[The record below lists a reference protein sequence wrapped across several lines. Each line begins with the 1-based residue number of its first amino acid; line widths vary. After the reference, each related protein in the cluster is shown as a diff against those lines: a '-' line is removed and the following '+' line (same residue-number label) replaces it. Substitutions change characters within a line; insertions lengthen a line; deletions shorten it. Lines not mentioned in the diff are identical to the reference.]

1 MARIDF
7 AFGAEQRLTQA
18 CQTVLRQYLAGQ
30 RVLVYCPDEQR
41 LATFDRL
48 LWAVEDTAFVPHVTS
63 DSVHAASIAVVM
75 VQNNLDD
82 ALSKLREHTWLLN
95 LSDDC
100 PPNLGSVNRVLEIV
114 SEDEDDKLAARARWS
129 VYKTQGHELKAH
141 RLGA

>member
-1 MARIDF
+1 
-7 AFGAEQRLTQA
+7 
-18 CQTVLRQYLAGQ
+18 
-30 RVLVYCPDEQR
+30 
-41 LATFDRL
+41 
-48 LWAVEDTAFVPHVTS
+48 
-63 DSVHAASIAVVM
+63 M